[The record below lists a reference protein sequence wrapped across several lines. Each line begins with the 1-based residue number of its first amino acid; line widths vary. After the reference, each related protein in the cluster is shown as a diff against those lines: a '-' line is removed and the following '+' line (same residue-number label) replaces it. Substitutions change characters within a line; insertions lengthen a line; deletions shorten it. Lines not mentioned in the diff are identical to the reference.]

1 MRDEQNASR
10 GAGMGVFQAEG
21 NRGQR
26 LGEREWGLLG
36 SIQRVQRG
44 QGREVKEESWKRKLK
59 RSVGAGL
66 GGRVGH
72 AAEPTPCPGHPQEP
86 CEDQRGV
93 PMDRPIST
101 ESSLS
106 CEVGHVNPILYNIE
120 IETPR
125 DQVG

>member
-1 MRDEQNASR
+1 M
-10 GAGMGVFQAEG
+10 
-21 NRGQR
+21 
-26 LGEREWGLLG
+26 LG
-36 SIQRVQRG
+36 SIQRVRHG
-44 QGREVKEESWKRKLK
+44 QGREVKEGSWKRKLK

-72 AAEPTPCPGHPQEP
+72 AAEPTPCPGHPQEL
-86 CEDQRGV
+86 CEDKHGV
-93 PMDRPIST
+93 PMDGLIIT